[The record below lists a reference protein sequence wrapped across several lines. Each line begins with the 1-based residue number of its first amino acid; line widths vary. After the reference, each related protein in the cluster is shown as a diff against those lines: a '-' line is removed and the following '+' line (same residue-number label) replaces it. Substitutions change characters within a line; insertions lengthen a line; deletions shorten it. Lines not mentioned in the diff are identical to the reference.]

1 MMRCLLLGLSLALCV
16 AGGAGAQDNATLR
29 RAVSAYGNLSYGDA
43 VGLARRALG
52 ERLNGPDQERA
63 YEILGFAYAALDSAR
78 PATEAFKQVL
88 LLNPDRTLDPGRISP
103 KITSLFALALG
114 QVLVVR
120 QFEMD
125 SGSFVAGSGA
135 LPFRFTVSRTARL
148 RTRIL
153 GVGIDAL
160 IDSTLGD
167 GTMRLAWNGL
177 MRGQRPAATGSYRII
192 VEASAGR
199 DSYAASFPVR
209 VIAGTVDTLPHLTSL
224 PGYQLLP
231 ETVMPS
237 RSWRPFAL
245 ASLAA
250 AGVAGASLAL
260 ENSTLRGSGRREL
273 MTVSVGTALV
283 GLLATAKR
291 PAPVPSEAN
300 IRYNRLV
307 QEQVARR
314 NTEIA
319 AENSER
325 RRKVKLVVV
334 PERRLAGA
342 R

>member
-1 MMRCLLLGLSLALCV
+1 MAGVALALCV
-16 AGGAGAQDNATLR
+16 ASGARAQENATLR
-29 RAVSAYGNLSYGDA
+29 RAVSAYGGLSYGEA
-43 VGLARRALG
+43 VGLARRALS

-120 QFEMD
+120 QFEVD

-135 LPFRFTVSRTARL
+135 LPFRFSVSRTARL

-153 GVGIDAL
+153 GTGGDAM

-167 GTMRLAWNGL
+167 GTMRLTWNGL
-177 MRGQRPAATGSYRII
+177 VRGGRPAPSGSYRIV

-199 DSYAASFPVR
+199 DSYAASFPIR
-209 VIAGTVDTLPHLTSL
+209 VIAGAVDTVAHLTAL

-250 AGVAGASLAL
+250 AGIAGTSLAL
-260 ENSTLRGSGRREL
+260 ESSSLGGSGRREL

-283 GLLATAKR
+283 GLLATMKK

-307 QEQVARR
+307 HEQLARR
-314 NTEIA
+314 NAEIA
-319 AENSER
+319 TENDER
-325 RRKVKLVVV
+325 RKKVKLIVV

>member
-1 MMRCLLLGLSLALCV
+1 MMRLLVGLSLALC
-16 AGGAGAQDNATLR
+16 ATHGARAQENATLR
-29 RAVSAYGNLSYGDA
+29 RAVSAYGNLSYGEA

-52 ERLNGPDQERA
+52 ERLNGADQERA

-120 QFEMD
+120 QFELD
-125 SGSFVAGSGA
+125 SASFVAGSGA
-135 LPFRFTVSRTARL
+135 IPFRFTVSRAARL

-153 GVGIDAL
+153 GAGGDAV

-177 MRGQRPAATGSYRII
+177 MRGQRPAPTGSYRIV

-199 DSYAASFPVR
+199 DSYATSFPIR
-209 VIAGTVDTLPHLTSL
+209 VTAGTVDTLAHLTTL
-224 PGYQLLP
+224 PGYELLP

-260 ENSTLRGSGRREL
+260 ENSSLGGSGRREL
-273 MTVSVGTALV
+273 MTVSVGTALI
-283 GLLATAKR
+283 GLLATAKK

-307 QEQVARR
+307 HDQLARR
-314 NTEIA
+314 NAEIA
-319 AENSER
+319 ADNAER
-325 RRKVKLVVV
+325 RKKVRLVVV